1 MKQEQEI
8 IKYALEFLQSNLEDD
23 VVEDLGQILET
34 NDSNE
39 IEYILN
45 DLLEN
50 Y

>member
-1 MKQEQEI
+1 MGKEEEI

-23 VVEDLGQILET
+23 VLEDLGKIMET

-39 IEYILN
+39 IEYILC
-45 DLLEN
+45 DLIEN